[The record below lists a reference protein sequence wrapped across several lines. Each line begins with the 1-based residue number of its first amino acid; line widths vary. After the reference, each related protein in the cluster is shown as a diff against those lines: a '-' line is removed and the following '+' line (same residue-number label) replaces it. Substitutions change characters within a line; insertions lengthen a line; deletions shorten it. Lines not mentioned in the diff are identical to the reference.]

1 MPDIKMTIYRDARQV
16 LQLTPTW
23 IEVGHQKDNLALTL
37 VFDRPREFDDA
48 NLNLYLNGA
57 MVLLGAGNLYEV
69 DTHFTSQGKVELS
82 AEFVRGGVFI
92 EQTGMATL
100 FFGES
105 QRPDWPPGPPPTP
118 IDDLQEKA
126 HYGEVEFVD
135 GEVVARNAHGQ
146 RVTSWPMGDGEI
158 STFAWKPTVSEDG
171 DLSWQGTSSPVPP
184 EMQNIRGPK
193 GEDGTP
199 GEQGERGPEGPQGPI
214 GPQGERGPKGN
225 TGIPGDQ
232 GIQGPKGDAGPRGPQ
247 GEQGPKGDTGP
258 TGPTGAEGPAG
269 PKGDTGSQGP
279 AGAQGPVGPQGIRGE
294 DGTGVTILD
303 SFDTE
308 EAMRAAHPT
317 GSPGD
322 AYLVAGDLYVWS
334 SELADW
340 NNIGRIQG
348 PEGP

>member
-1 MPDIKMTIYRDARQV
+1 MPDIKLTIYRDNWNV
-16 LQLTPTW
+16 LQITPPR
-23 IEVGHQKDNLALTL
+23 VPAGHMKDNIAFRL
-37 VFDRPREFDDA
+37 VFDRPQEFFDA
-48 NLNLYLNGA
+48 NMNLCLNGV
-57 MVLLGAGNLYEV
+57 MVLLGAENEYKLDSFV
-69 DTHFTSQGKVELS
+69 TDQGRVELS
-82 AEFVRGGVFI
+82 AEFVRNGLII
-92 EQTGMATL
+92 EQTGITTL
-100 FFGES
+100 LFGET
-105 QRPDWPPGPPPTP
+105 QRSDKPPGPSPTP
-118 IDDLQEKA
+118 SPVDDLQEKA

-158 STFAWKPTVSEDG
+158 STFAWKPTVSAEG
-171 DLSWQGTSSPVPP
+171 DLSWQGTSSPAPP
-184 EMQNIRGPK
+184 ETQNIRGPK
-193 GEDGTP
+193 GEDGAP

-232 GIQGPKGDAGPRGPQ
+232 GIQGPKGDAGP
-247 GEQGPKGDTGP
+247 

-269 PKGDTGSQGP
+269 TKGATGAQGP
-279 AGAQGPVGPQGIRGE
+279 AGAQGPVGPQGPRGE

-303 SFDTE
+303 SYDTE
-308 EAMRAAHPT
+308 EAMRTAHPT

-340 NNIGRIQG
+340 NNVGRIQG